1 MTNTVPNYIIYLA
14 SVLVSCIVSMYAVR
28 KVLFITT
35 RNEIYDT
42 PDETRKIKGAKIP
55 SLGGIGIF
63 TGFMV
68 VSAFYMY
75 DGIANWRYVIASI
88 VILFFTGI
96 YDDLANMRPSKKL
109 LAQLLASGITMYF
122 ADVQSAA
129 LLHIIGIDIPQ
140 WLYLGILTFSCAF
153 FINAFN
159 FIDGIDALACALAIL
174 YTAALGVMFVG
185 LQATAA
191 ACICFSLAGA
201 TLGLLYYNRSPA
213 KIYMGDTGSML
224 LGFMI
229 FVLSAL
235 LLKLYAGS
243 VNGPLHQYVPTY
255 SGATIIVLALLTFP
269 VFDALRVF
277 FYRASK
283 GKSPLVADRAH
294 MHYYLIDAGFTHPQ
308 SVAIIMGI
316 NVLLIG
322 LAYTVRGWQVA
333 PAAAALLLLAA
344 LGMAVVYGLRR
355 QRRQTS

>member
-14 SVLVSCIVSMYAVR
+14 SVLVSCIVSMYSVR

-109 LAQLLASGITMYF
+109 LAQLLSSGITMYF

-129 LLHIIGIDIPQ
+129 LLQIIGLDIPQ
-140 WLYLGILTFSCAF
+140 WLYLGILTFGCAF

-159 FIDGIDALACALAIL
+159 FIDGIDALACVLAIM
-174 YTAALGVMFVG
+174 YTTTLGFMFVG
-185 LQATAA
+185 LHATAA
-191 ACICFSLAGA
+191 ACICFSLTGA
-201 TLGLLYYNRSPA
+201 TAGLLYYNRSPA

-229 FVLSAL
+229 FVLSVL
-235 LLKLYAGS
+235 LLKLYTGAAIGQ
-243 VNGPLHQYVPTY
+243 LHQFVPTY
-255 SGATIIVLALLTFP
+255 SGAAIIVLALLTFP

-277 FYRASK
+277 VYRASK

-308 SVAIIMGI
+308 SVAIIAAI
-316 NVLLIG
+316 NVLL
-322 LAYTVRGWQVA
+322 LALAFAIKGWPIA
-333 PAAAALLLLAA
+333 PAFAALLLFAA
-344 LGMAVVYGLRR
+344 TSMAVVYGIRR
-355 QRRQTS
+355 QRRQSI